1 MFVGVNELA
10 LVIRHRKSAAIRAIT
25 CYQIRHSR
33 SPVAGGERNRRN
45 GQLSETRCP
54 AAAQT
59 GEMGVNVAMLRRR
72 TDGIKG
78 YAIRPDKTVSQMVF
92 DEYRQRPRDRRAVNR
107 LEQRLDIGLAQ
118 RAVLGKHGAESHNA
132 YSGRAYAVRLK
143 TLFNV
148 CHRPE
153 NN

>member
-1 MFVGVNELA
+1 MFVGFNNLA
-10 LVIRHRKSAAIRAIT
+10 LGIRRRKSAAIRAVT

-59 GEMGVNVAMLRRR
+59 GEMGMDVAMLSRR
-72 TDGIKG
+72 TYGIKG
-78 YAIRPDKTVSQMVF
+78 YTIRPDKTVGQMVF
-92 DEYRQRPRDRRAVNR
+92 DEYRQRPRNRRAVNR

-148 CHRPE
+148 CHRQE

>member
-1 MFVGVNELA
+1 MFVGFNNLA
-10 LVIRHRKSAAIRAIT
+10 LGIRRRKSAAIRT
-25 CYQIRHSR
+25 VTRYQIRHSR

-45 GQLSETRCP
+45 RQLSETRCP

-59 GEMGVNVAMLRRR
+59 GEMGMDIAMLRRR
-72 TDGIKG
+72 TYGIKG
-78 YAIRPDKTVSQMVF
+78 YAIRPDKTVGQMVF
-92 DEYRQRPRDRRAVNR
+92 DEYRQRPRNRRAVNR

>member
-10 LVIRHRKSAAIRAIT
+10 LAVRRRKSAAIRAVT
-25 CYQIRHSR
+25 RNEIRHSR
-33 SPVAGGERNRRN
+33 SPVAVGERNRRN
-45 GQLSETRCP
+45 RQLSEACCP

-59 GEMGVNVAMLRRR
+59 GEMGMDVAMLSRR
-72 TDGIKG
+72 TYGIEG

-92 DEYRQRPRDRRAVNR
+92 DEYRQRPRNRRAVNR

-118 RAVLGKHGAESHNA
+118 RAVLGKHGAESHYA
-132 YSGRAYAVRLK
+132 YRGRAYAVRLK

>member
-1 MFVGVNELA
+1 MFVGFNNLA
-10 LVIRHRKSAAIRAIT
+10 LGIRRWKSAAIRAVT
-25 CYQIRHSR
+25 RYQIRHSR
-33 SPVAGGERNRRN
+33 SPVAVGERNRRN

-59 GEMGVNVAMLRRR
+59 GEMGMDVAMLRRR
-72 TDGIKG
+72 TYGIEG
-78 YAIRPDKTVSQMVF
+78 YAIRPDKTVGQMVF
-92 DEYRQRPRDRRAVNR
+92 DEYRQRPRNRRAVNR

-118 RAVLGKHGAESHNA
+118 RAVLRKHGAESHNA
-132 YSGRAYAVRLK
+132 YSGRTYAVRLK